1 MFAVMLTVA
10 DYFPVSIVKLYLAK
24 ESYARLRSEILL
36 PTYYGHAFL
45 KIIVNVHRY

>member
-1 MFAVMLTVA
+1 MFAVVLTVA
-10 DYFPVSIVKLYLAK
+10 DYFPRLVKLYLAK